1 LIVLKGVSESTLLDW
16 FINKAKVEVYMG
28 SNFGKAGIGYIR
40 VNIATSRLLLQEA
53 IEQMR
58 SAYPLLK
65 AQASK

>member
-1 LIVLKGVSESTLLDW
+1 
-16 FINKAKVEVYMG
+16 MG

-53 IEQMR
+53 LEQMR